1 MDAIHVFLLLFLLLL
16 IVSSLYTY
24 ETFDGIGHF
33 LSQGGYCCDGC
44 NWTKVLPARLK
55 GEHL

>member
-24 ETFDGIGHF
+24 ETFDGIGKSF
-33 LSQGGYCCDGC
+33 STYYPPEKCCKSDDCYPGMY
-44 NWTKVLPARLK
+44 VRY
-55 GEHL
+55 